1 MRKELNELEKR
12 VLEELKKVKDPETGS
27 DIVSLGLVYGMTIE
41 GSYAE
46 IWVSFA
52 RRLSICPFCKA
63 IGWTLIDRITR
74 DIVNKLEGLG
84 FKRVKVVESMNPN
97 IAYYGGEEEVL

>member
-1 MRKELNELEKR
+1 MRTELNEVEKR
-12 VLEELKKVKDPETGS
+12 VVEELKKVKDPETGS

-52 RRLSICPFCKA
+52 RRLNVCPFCKA
-63 IGWTLIDRITR
+63 IGWTMIDKITR
-74 DIVNKLEGLG
+74 DIVARLEAMG
-84 FKRVKVVESMNPN
+84 FRRIKVVESINPS
-97 IAYYGGEEEVL
+97 IAYYGGEEEG